1 MSIGQKIKQLRLD
14 KQITQEELANY
25 LGIAYQSVSKWET
38 SITMPDITL
47 LPSIAL
53 FFNITIDEL
62 FSMNYTEELNHIN
75 HKLWHEGDKSY
86 EAVVYYDG
94 KLNNIIKNTK
104 SNDEKSEAYHTLIE
118 FNHSFGSQYIRK
130 AVSYNIQAINEMP
143 FDKKLHD
150 RLILMLNMSDKSRL
164 VKYYEEFTKSHFE
177 WDQGYY
183 YLIRALLNESK
194 FDEAK
199 MYIDKIKND
208 SAEFKLTLADYLYM
222 TGDKITAIKL
232 YDEVKDDSDINYLY
246 QVAERYNK
254 YGMYNEAIVLFEK
267 HSELNA
273 PYLDSRYS
281 LAFLYDKLH
290 RYEKAI
296 EMWEIILNS
305 LRDDFNLIDGEEVNW
320 PKREIEKL
328 KLKVT

>member
-1 MSIGQKIKQLRLD
+1 MNIGQKIKQLRLD

-38 SITMPDITL
+38 GITMPDITL

-75 HKLWHEGDKSY
+75 HKLWHDGEKSY
-86 EAVVYYDG
+86 EAVVYYDS
-94 KLNNIIKNTK
+94 KLNNLIANTK
-104 SNDEKSEAYHTLIE
+104 SVEEKAEAYHTLIE
-118 FNHSFGSQYIRK
+118 FNNSFGNQFIRK
-130 AVSYNIQAINEMP
+130 AVSYNMQAINDMP
-143 FDKKLHD
+143 YDKKLHD
-150 RLILMLNMSDKSRL
+150 RLILMLNTSDKSRL
-164 VKYYEEFTKSHFE
+164 VKFYEDFTENHSE
-177 WDQGYY
+177 WEQGYY

-199 MYIDKIKND
+199 VYLDKIKTET
-208 SAEFKLTLADYLYM
+208 AEFKLTFADYLYL
-222 TGDKITAIKL
+222 TDNKEKAIQL
-232 YDEVKDDSDINYLY
+232 YDEIKDDSDINYLY
-246 QVAERYNK
+246 EVAERYNK
-254 YGMYNEAIVLFEK
+254 YGMYDEAIMLFEK
-267 HSELNA
+267 HAILNA

-281 LAFLYDKLH
+281 LAFIYDKLH
-290 RYEKAI
+290 HYEKAI
-296 EMWEIILNS
+296 EMWEIILNG